1 MRSPIVEFCAVSKA
15 YEGRTVLTGLD
26 MDVHEGEFLTLLG
39 PSGCGKTTALRLLAG
54 FETPDDGEI
63 RLEGRVIHS
72 LPPEQRP
79 VNTVFQ
85 NYALFPHMTVEQN
98 ISFGLRMKRIPPAE
112 IRRQVREA
120 LDMVR
125 LPDLSSQKPGQLSGG
140 QQQRIA
146 LARALINHP
155 RVLLLDE
162 SLSALDSRLRKS
174 MQSELKALHRQL
186 GLTFIFVTHDQEEA
200 LSMSDRVAIMRD
212 GVIQQIGTPR
222 DIYQTPVNA
231 FVARF
236 IGESNLLEGE
246 VVRKADAD
254 HADILLENQV
264 FRLPVSVAVTPGK
277 RVNVLL
283 RPQDLQLEPATL
295 SPSDEGRLYGII
307 EDRIYKGMTVD
318 THIRLDSGT
327 LLYASAFFDGRDYQ
341 LTPGRRV
348 SVTWAPNLATVLSD
362 DATV

>member
-1 MRSPIVEFCAVSKA
+1 MHSPIVEFCAVSKA
-15 YEGRTVLTGLD
+15 YDGRIVLSGLD
-26 MDVHEGEFLTLLG
+26 MEVHDGEFLTLLG

-54 FETPDDGEI
+54 FETPDEGEI
-63 RLEGRVIHS
+63 RLEGRVIDS
-72 LPPEQRP
+72 LPPERRP

-85 NYALFPHMTVEQN
+85 NYALFPHMTVEEN
-98 ISFGLRMKRIPPAE
+98 IGFGLRMKRIPAAE
-112 IRRQVREA
+112 IRRQVLEA
-120 LDMVR
+120 LDLVR
-125 LPDLSSQKPGQLSGG
+125 LPDLAYQKPGQLSGG

-146 LARALINHP
+146 LARALINRP

-222 DIYQTPVNA
+222 DIYQTPANA

-246 VVRKADAD
+246 VVCKADSD
-254 HADILLENQV
+254 LADILLENRV
-264 FRLPVSVAVTPGK
+264 FRLPVSVAITPGK

-283 RPQDLQLEPATL
+283 RPQDLQLEPAPL
-295 SPSDEGRLYGII
+295 SSPDQGRLYGII
-307 EDRIYKGMTVD
+307 EDRTYKGMTVD
-318 THIRLDSGT
+318 RLIRLDSGT
-327 LLYASAFFDGRDYQ
+327 LLHASAFFDARDSE
-341 LTPGRRV
+341 LTSGRRV
-348 SVTWAPNLATVLSD
+348 SVAWAPHLTTILSD